1 MALPAIPDFQP
12 RLHLSGV
19 VTMSPLLALLSV
31 VFTAAKS
38 ALKWRTEERAESVVV
53 SLAQR
58 IMLSVWLTQHLYCEA
73 YVRQ

>member
-1 MALPAIPDFQP
+1 
-12 RLHLSGV
+12 
-19 VTMSPLLALLSV
+19 MSPLLALLSV

-38 ALKWRTEERAESVVV
+38 ALKWRTEECAESVVV